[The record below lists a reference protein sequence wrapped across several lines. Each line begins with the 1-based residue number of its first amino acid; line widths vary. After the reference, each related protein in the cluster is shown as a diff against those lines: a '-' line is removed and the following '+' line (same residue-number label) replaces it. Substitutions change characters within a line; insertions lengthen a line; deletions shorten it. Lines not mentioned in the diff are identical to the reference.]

1 MESSIPEITQL
12 LVGWRMGDQAAL
24 DLLTQAVQAEL
35 RQIAQRALRRQPRG
49 QTLQTADLVNEA
61 YLRLLSQTDIAWQ
74 NRAHFF
80 AVAARAMR
88 FVLVD
93 RARARQGAKRGGGEE
108 RITLDEAA
116 FAVPSQSGNRME
128 DILALNDALERL
140 AAFDEQKSRIVE
152 MRYFA
157 GMSVEEVAEAL
168 GVAAITVKRE
178 WARARAWLYRELGGG
193 VAAGE

>member
-1 MESSIPEITQL
+1 MSSSTQRITL
-12 LVGWRMGDQAAL
+12 LLGEWRKGDQASL
-24 DLLTQAVQAEL
+24 DLLTRAVQVEL

-61 YLRLLSQTDIAWQ
+61 YLRLLGQNDVAWQ

-93 RARARQGAKRGGGEE
+93 HARARQVAKRGGGGEKV
-108 RITLDEAA
+108 TLDEAIA
-116 FAVPSQSGNRME
+116 IAPGQP
-128 DILALNDALERL
+128 DDLLALNDALERL

-168 GVAAITVKRE
+168 GIAAITVKRE
-178 WARARAWLYRELGGG
+178 WARAKAWLFRELGGG
-193 VAAGE
+193 AAEAAE

>member
-1 MESSIPEITQL
+1 MSSSIPEITL
-12 LVGWRMGDQAAL
+12 LLGEWRKGDQAAL
-24 DLLTQAVQAEL
+24 DLLTRAVQAEL

-49 QTLQTADLVNEA
+49 QTLQTTDLVNEA
-61 YLRLLSQTDIAWQ
+61 YLRLLGQTDVAWQ

-93 RARARQGAKRGGGEE
+93 HARARQGAKRSGGEQVP
-108 RITLDEAA
+108 LDD
-116 FAVPSQSGNRME
+116 AVAVTPNRSGGRP
-128 DILALNDALERL
+128 DDLLALNDALERL

-168 GVAAITVKRE
+168 GISGITVKRE
-178 WARARAWLYRELGGG
+178 WARAKAWLYRELGGT
-193 VAAGE
+193 AEADE

>member
-1 MESSIPEITQL
+1 MSSSTQRITL
-12 LVGWRMGDQAAL
+12 LLGEWRKGDQASL
-24 DLLTQAVQAEL
+24 DLLTRAVQVEL

-61 YLRLLSQTDIAWQ
+61 YLRLLGQNDVAWQ

-93 RARARQGAKRGGGEE
+93 HARARQVAKRGGGGEKVS
-108 RITLDEAA
+108 LDEAMVA
-116 FAVPSQSGNRME
+116 APGQP
-128 DILALNDALERL
+128 DDLLALNDALERL

-168 GVAAITVKRE
+168 GIAAITVKRE
-178 WARARAWLYRELGGG
+178 WARAKAWLFRELGGG
-193 VAAGE
+193 AAEAAE